1 MQKHNAGIY
10 EKYVKRSL
18 DFFLSLGAIIVLSPV
33 MLITAWL
40 VKKKLGS
47 PVIFCQIRP
56 GKDGNLFKMYKFRTM
71 TDEKSED
78 GNLLPDEIRLTEFG
92 KRLRETSLD
101 ELPELFNIL
110 KGDMSLVGPRPLLVQ
125 YLPLYDERQFQRHD
139 VRPGITGYAQVNGR
153 NSITWEEKFEKDV
166 WYVENISFWTDLI
179 ILFKTVKVV
188 FAKEGINSECSATM
202 EDFTGSKSR

>member
-1 MQKHNAGIY
+1 
-10 EKYVKRSL
+10 
-18 DFFLSLGAIIVLSPV
+18 
-33 MLITAWL
+33 
-40 VKKKLGS
+40 
-47 PVIFCQIRP
+47 
-56 GKDGNLFKMYKFRTM
+56 
-71 TDEKSED
+71 
-78 GNLLPDEIRLTEFG
+78 
-92 KRLRETSLD
+92 
-101 ELPELFNIL
+101 
-110 KGDMSLVGPRPLLVQ
+110 MSLVGPRPLLVQ

-179 ILFKTVKVV
+179 VLFKTVKVV